1 MIIHSRILN
10 QRYLAKNPVGLL
22 LLMKHVD
29 AHHILFVLK
38 KEKEK
43 EGGGKEDREGRR
55 LEAIETYETLYFA
68 KYSICTTVWKTLS
81 VENSAHMKKGNVD
94 CSVFID
100 IK

>member
-1 MIIHSRILN
+1 M
-10 QRYLAKNPVGLL
+10 
-22 LLMKHVD
+22 
-29 AHHILFVLK
+29 
-38 KEKEK
+38 
-43 EGGGKEDREGRR
+43 
-55 LEAIETYETLYFA
+55 EAIETYETLYFA

>member
-22 LLMKHVD
+22 LLLMKHVD

-43 EGGGKEDREGRR
+43 GRRRERRWGGKKIG
-55 LEAIETYETLYFA
+55 
-68 KYSICTTVWKTLS
+68 S
-81 VENSAHMKKGNVD
+81 N
-94 CSVFID
+94 
-100 IK
+100 